1 MNPSTAGHRQAKAR
15 RPRAYGERPTISQER
30 YYLQVMVYDDCYRK
44 LRALMEHHNLSASG
58 AAHHLMRLG
67 AGLSPLPPLD
77 QPAPTPSREEPTP

>member
-1 MNPSTAGHRQAKAR
+1 
-15 RPRAYGERPTISQER
+15 
-30 YYLQVMVYDDCYRK
+30 MVYDDCYRK
-44 LRALMEHHNLSASG
+44 LRALMERHNLSASG